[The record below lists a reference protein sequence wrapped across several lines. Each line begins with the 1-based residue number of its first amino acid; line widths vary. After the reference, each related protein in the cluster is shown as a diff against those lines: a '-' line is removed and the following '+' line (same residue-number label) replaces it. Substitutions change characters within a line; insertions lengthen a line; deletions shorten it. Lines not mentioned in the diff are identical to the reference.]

1 MPEHMDLNTGMG
13 LVADAIDE
21 VAAAADPLV
30 RAATPLIPSPGMSEL
45 SQEEHYRA
53 KPESTPITNAYAY
66 ASLLGYG
73 AVDAL
78 RAVATLLRAPVL
90 PVWAPLV
97 NARAGVEAA
106 AQMYWLVEPGITAES
121 RVQRGMVMRLHNA
134 RQQQR
139 APSEVRTAHEG
150 AKAAVEDIAS
160 QAKATGW
167 TISGKNQAYA
177 RVGAE
182 TLPKSRKAIDSVLR
196 CRQPNRDTE
205 ADISW
210 WFYSGVMHANP
221 FAFMQFIA
229 PDEGMRTGIAGLQ
242 LVPIYVNGR
251 HFVTAAGTAGRATIN
266 AAIAYATLLGTDRI
280 GIDKAD
286 RRFSETILGAFK
298 AMDRSD
304 ARGRSVG
311 TT

>member
-160 QAKATGW
+160 QSKALGW

-229 PDEGMRTGIAGLQ
+229 PDEGM
-242 LVPIYVNGR
+242 